1 MDVQISEACTELQ
14 TAVNESHPAP
24 PAKWLR
30 QAAAACLHYGLQ
42 ASQSGLQLN
51 PVDCNM
57 VVGDVRAVCP
67 DIDDLMQKLHSKT
80 GSKYLSIVKSSHQP
94 DAVLVNLLALIMPH
108 KQVQVSETLSCIAS
122 PKDNNN
128 QQVAAQIS
136 R

>member
-1 MDVQISEACTELQ
+1 
-14 TAVNESHPAP
+14 
-24 PAKWLR
+24 
-30 QAAAACLHYGLQ
+30 
-42 ASQSGLQLN
+42 
-51 PVDCNM
+51 M